1 MYVIKKVMGGV
12 CMAGQME
19 ILTREEL
26 EEAVL
31 KRKPGE
37 RISFREREFEPMDL
51 TGWDLSNMDFTL
63 SSFQNVI
70 LNQVNFSG
78 SSVENA
84 LFDGCSLHG
93 ADFQDANMK
102 TASFRYCD
110 MGECNIKGA
119 NLFGAVLEYADLTEI
134 QSDESTQWFRMRC
147 PEKGAFLGYK
157 KCFNDRLVQLL
168 IPADAKR
175 TSATLPSCRCSKA
188 KVLTIKSFDYKE
200 NYDEAWSLVDENFIY
215 KKGEWV
221 EVRDFNENRWMDS
234 TTGIH
239 FWMTR
244 EEAKAY

>member
-1 MYVIKKVMGGV
+1 MITLTAETLREKLKERKEGELLNLRD
-12 CMAGQME
+12 ME
-19 ILTREEL
+19 LSD
-26 EEAVL
+26 A
-31 KRKPGE
+31 
-37 RISFREREFEPMDL
+37 DL
-51 TGWDLSNMDFTL
+51 SGWDLSWVDFSLT
-63 SSFQNVI
+63 SFHRVS
-70 LNQVNFSG
+70 FDHADMHSCA
-78 SSVENA
+78 VENA
-84 LFDGCSLHG
+84 LFDDCSFRGTNFRQADLKGAAMRYDDLSG
-93 ADFQDANMK
+93 ADI
-102 TASFRYCD
+102 S
-110 MGECNIKGA
+110 GA
-119 NLFGAVLEYADLTEI
+119 DLFSAVLEHANLTGVI
-134 QSDESTQWFRMRC
+134 SDENTKFFRLYC

-157 KCFNDRLVQLL
+157 KCFNNRLVQLL

-175 TSATLPSCRCSKA
+175 TSATMNSCRCSKA